1 MPRGRCTGNSPPVC
15 IVPYLSSFSDDDG
28 DGQPPSLSTLFA
40 PPKGLMFRGS
50 LDAAKAEA
58 CRKEVWLIL
67 NLQNPSEFAS
77 HRLNRDTWGDAMVRD
92 LVASNFV
99 CSQFVAT
106 GEEGQRLASAYKV
119 YDLPAILVLDPFTGA
134 LMKQWTGFMSPDR
147 LAEELMPFL
156 DHGVLDPAASRLA
169 AASKRTRPSFA

>member
-1 MPRGRCTGNSPPVC
+1 MARGCSRLAAPR
-15 IVPYLSSFSDDDG
+15 
-28 DGQPPSLSTLFA
+28 A
-40 PPKGLMFRGS
+40 HRGTPEP
-50 LDAAKAEA
+50 LQ
-58 CRKEVWLIL
+58 IL
-67 NLQNPSEFAS
+67 NLQSPSEFAS

-147 LAEELMPFL
+147 
-156 DHGVLDPAASRLA
+156 
-169 AASKRTRPSFA
+169 

>member
-58 CRKEVWLIL
+58 CRKEVWLVRRV
-67 NLQNPSEFAS
+67 EM
-77 HRLNRDTWGDAMVRD
+77 RLKSCLG
-92 LVASNFV
+92 
-99 CSQFVAT
+99 
-106 GEEGQRLASAYKV
+106 
-119 YDLPAILVLDPFTGA
+119 
-134 LMKQWTGFMSPDR
+134 
-147 LAEELMPFL
+147 
-156 DHGVLDPAASRLA
+156 SRLLSPRRA
-169 AASKRTRPSFA
+169 ARPSRHP